1 MIVNAGAIFAAP
13 AYIGLMERQEKIR
26 RILAG
31 FTGVAL
37 LGLIVLQSV
46 LLVNAYELKQQAF
59 RRNAEAALNAAARSL
74 EVESTLSQVFS
85 LNVDAGAPSRRS
97 RPGPAGKAYSYI
109 STNPQRVRL
118 TVHTT
123 SLRDSV
129 MFDSVA
135 RPGMVVVPVPES
147 SVNAG
152 TVTYAFSTDSVVS
165 MTRVEADGKRSNV
178 TVARTPESRN
188 AVISRVIENI
198 WRSPAALDQLPV
210 KPGVL
215 DSMLKMTIARSGLP
229 EDLAYGVTTYRGD
242 SLLLVNRKEDS
253 ANLLASD
260 LRVPLSLI
268 DPLGPHLSL
277 VAYFPGRERYLM
289 QQLGLQVVASLV
301 FVAMIA
307 VSFVI
312 TLRTINRQR
321 SLMGMLTDFVNTMT
335 HEFKTPISTIALA
348 SEAIGRPDVVQKKT
362 KILQYNRVIAE
373 EAARMKSQVS
383 RILEMAH
390 LESHESEIN
399 RRPVDLH
406 ALILRASSSFA
417 LQVDSK
423 GGALSTSLAAA
434 SCMVEG
440 DDVHLEGVIHNLLD
454 NAVKYSPGPP
464 SISISTEN
472 LPGQIVLSIADRG
485 QGIPEAYRAMV
496 FEKYFRVPQGNRH
509 DVKGFGLGLS
519 YVRLVVEAHGGE
531 IALRSDEGSG
541 TTAVVSLPVIEH
553 ESSTETGSPAGG

>member
-1 MIVNAGAIFAAP
+1 MIVNDGASVRPP
-13 AYIGLMERQEKIR
+13 AYIGRMERQEKTR
-26 RILAG
+26 RLLAG
-31 FTGVAL
+31 LTGVAL
-37 LGLIVLQSV
+37 VGLIILQSV

-74 EVESTLSQVFS
+74 EVESTLSQVFD
-85 LNVDAGAPSRRS
+85 VHIAADAAPRR
-97 RPGPAGKAYSYI
+97 AGRQPRGEAYTYVT
-109 STNPQRVRL
+109 TNPQRVRL
-118 TVHTT
+118 TLHSS

-129 MFDSVA
+129 LFDSVA
-135 RPGMVVVPVPES
+135 GPGKVVVPMPDRT
-147 SVNAG
+147 AG
-152 TVTYAFSTDSVVS
+152 AGVVTYAFSTDSVLS
-165 MTRVEADGKRSNV
+165 MTRIDSGGEKSTV

-198 WRSPAALDQLPV
+198 WRSPAALGQLPV
-210 KPGVL
+210 KPAVL
-215 DSMLKMTIARSGLP
+215 DSTLRTTIARSGLP
-229 EDLAYGVTTYRGD
+229 DDLAYGVTTYRGD
-242 SLLLVNRKEDS
+242 SLLFASRNEES
-253 ANLLASD
+253 AHLLASD

-277 VAYFPGRERYLM
+277 VAYFPGRERYLV
-289 QQLGLQVVASLV
+289 QQLGVQIAASLL

-335 HEFKTPISTIALA
+335 HEFKTPIATIALA
-348 SEAIGRPDVVQKKT
+348 SEAIGRPDVVQRKA
-362 KILQYNRVIAE
+362 KIVQYNRIIAE

-406 ALILRASSSFA
+406 ALALRASTSFA
-417 LQVDSK
+417 LQVESR
-423 GGALSTSLAAA
+423 GGALTTSLEAA
-434 SCMVEG
+434 SHTVEG

-454 NAVKYSPGPP
+454 NAVKYSSGPP
-464 SISISTEN
+464 SVSLRTRN
-472 LPGQIVLSIADRG
+472 LPGRIEMSIADRG
-485 QGIPEAYRAMV
+485 RGIPAASLAMV

-519 YVRLVVEAHGGE
+519 YVRLVVRAHGGE
-531 IALRSDEGSG
+531 VSIASTEGSG
-541 TTAVVSLPVIEH
+541 TTVVVLLPVIEH
-553 ESSTETGSPAGG
+553 ENTEEKGPAAGR